1 MSSGFEGVTPGP
13 WTVID
18 GTTVLSAD
26 PSVAICDAFPADK
39 AGNEYRYGE
48 SSNAN
53 ASLIAEAGTVL
64 HETGLTP
71 RQLADLVARLKLEAQ
86 GHAQEARTANAT
98 IAEIYQVCTGSTGE
112 PGNWNGAEPVRQLAE
127 QRAEL
132 LEALRGLYDEL
143 ERDHYGAGYAPEPD
157 EPMGIAKA
165 ALATQRKE
173 PGA

>member
-1 MSSGFEGVTPGP
+1 MSSGFEVTPGP

-53 ASLIAEAGTVL
+53 ARLIAEAGTVL

-127 QRAEL
+127 SRAEL
-132 LEALRGLYDEL
+132 LEALQNAVAYGL
-143 ERDHYGAGYAPEPD
+143 PD
-157 EPMGIAKA
+157 EISDAAVTAIAN
-165 ALATQRKE
+165 ATQQRKE